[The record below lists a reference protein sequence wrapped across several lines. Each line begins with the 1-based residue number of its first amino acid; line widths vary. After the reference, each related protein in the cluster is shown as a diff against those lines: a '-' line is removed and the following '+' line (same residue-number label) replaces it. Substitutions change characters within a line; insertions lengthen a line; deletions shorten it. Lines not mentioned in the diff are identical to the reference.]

1 MNGEVE
7 VKVRDSLTEK
17 AFRKYEEWIAGAV
30 KGSIFADPAKLPNAM
45 KQSSFAVGLREAI
58 RGVKKYNYNSKGI
71 PVGFDLNKLKV
82 LELADGRV
90 MIQNAYEDRMGRE
103 KAKEDIMTLHVDV
116 NGNIVAR
123 NQLTPILKE
132 DIRLMPEL
140 EVEEVQKWCE
150 ELMTCP
156 TWRNHFAWL
165 MRTSSEAEVEFLQEI
180 KKHYSGLDV
189 EKLDHGWW
197 RLYR

>member
-1 MNGEVE
+1 MSEE
-7 VKVRDSLTEK
+7 IKVKVRDSLTEK

-30 KGSIFADPAKLPNAM
+30 KGSIFVDPAKLPNAM

-58 RGVKKYNYNSKGI
+58 RGVKQFNYNSKGV
-71 PVGFDLNKLKV
+71 PVGFDYNRLKV
-82 LELADGRV
+82 LELEDGRV
-90 MIQNAYEDRMGRE
+90 MVQNAYEDRMGRE
-103 KAKEDIMTLHVDV
+103 KAKQDPMTLHVDV
-116 NGNIVAR
+116 NGNIVAK
-123 NQLTPILKE
+123 NQQTPILPE
-132 DIRLMPEL
+132 DIRLMAEM

-150 ELMTCP
+150 ELVRCP

-165 MRTSSEAEVEFLQEI
+165 IRATETVEVEFLKEI
-180 KKHYSGLDV
+180 RRYYEGLDV